1 MFVTLTVANPADIL
15 LPRQLNCNSMGKATI
30 ATTAAQLISFHRHL
44 SLGNKVLPII
54 SIMSAEKEFH
64 LNIWHTLSLSLHSPP
79 KKNTH
84 FPVGRY
90 SKVKSQSLAGQKTIR
105 AHLT

>member
-44 SLGNKVLPII
+44 SLGNKVFSII
-54 SIMSAEKEFH
+54 SIIIMVTQGSGNA
-64 LNIWHTLSLSLHSPP
+64 NATP
-79 KKNTH
+79 KRN
-84 FPVGRY
+84 
-90 SKVKSQSLAGQKTIR
+90 
-105 AHLT
+105 